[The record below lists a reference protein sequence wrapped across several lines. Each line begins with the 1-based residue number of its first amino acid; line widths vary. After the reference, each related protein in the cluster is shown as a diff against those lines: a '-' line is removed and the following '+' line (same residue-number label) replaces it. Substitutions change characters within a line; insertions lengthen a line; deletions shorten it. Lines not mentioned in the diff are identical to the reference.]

1 MKSPQIV
8 HTQKTYTNTYKSCGQ
23 KLWTFLQ
30 HSLKCFLRQE
40 EHSSIPFNPKYE
52 GKIRYRILHPFFFS
66 HFLDAKATMCW
77 LSEKRL
83 TKCWLW
89 DCFLLWVTFSTGK
102 KTFHFFF
109 QQKSSL
115 RSFVKKSLKVF
126 SYLKTS
132 TFWSFWKKVRNE
144 CVLKKKKSKCIW
156 QCWKKIFLKTRGIP
170 FWYPYDTREHHHSLL
185 NVK

>member
-1 MKSPQIV
+1 ML
-8 HTQKTYTNTYKSCGQ
+8 T
-23 KLWTFLQ
+23 
-30 HSLKCFLRQE
+30 LR
-40 EHSSIPFNPKYE
+40 
-52 GKIRYRILHPFFFS
+52 LFFTLGYLF
-66 HFLDAKATMCW
+66 DG
-77 LSEKRL
+77 E
-83 TKCWLW
+83 
-89 DCFLLWVTFSTGK
+89 

-144 CVLKKKKSKCIW
+144 CVLKKKKKSKCIW
-156 QCWKKIFLKTRGIP
+156 QCWKKSFLKTRGIP

-185 NVK
+185 NVKLPSFLMIQSGRFISDKSNHLKIKLQ